1 MFNLATALQTYY
13 FSSEIPTLVMKTDEK
28 ALQIKFYD
36 DQDNVLFESTFY
48 AYKGT
53 IEVTALREIIEEHM
67 RSNDLQLF
75 NVAFYIYD
83 TTGNYVDDY
92 GFWVIFCD
100 RKLPM
105 APMDFVRN
113 SFLTLRKSAIVP
125 REYTYS
131 LQCLLEP
138 RESPDVY
145 YYPVIRDSAT
155 GKTKAGKY
163 GYGRLGQTSTS
174 CKVLTVGITPRA
186 LAGSN
191 NCAIEDVLSCTIKVG
206 NRAFTIFYEDAA
218 FMRCLSFKN
227 CFNVWEDV
235 FLRGV
240 TTRKTEV
247 DRQQAVC
254 NGIVQFYDQ
263 RDKFTYEFQSTGLP
277 VGELRAL
284 EQLITSRE
292 VKLNES
298 PILITEHECEFHDDN
313 AALNTIKFT
322 FRYADDRQH
331 IEQDELPAD
340 GVFNDKYNHTFS

>member
-13 FSSEIPTLVMKTDEK
+13 FSSDIPTLVMETDEK
-28 ALQIKFYD
+28 ALRIEFHNQ
-36 DQDNVLFESTFY
+36 QDEVFFEVTLY

-53 IEVTALREIIEEHM
+53 IEVTNLREIIEEHM

-83 TTGNYVDDY
+83 TAGDYIDDY
-92 GFWVIFCD
+92 AFYVIFCD
-100 RKLPM
+100 RKLPLV
-105 APMDFVRN
+105 PMDFVRN

-131 LQCLLEP
+131 IQCLLEP

-227 CFNVWEDV
+227 CFNMWED
-235 FLRGV
+235 FSLRGV

-322 FRYADDRQH
+322 FRYADERQH
-331 IEQDELPAD
+331 IEQDELPSD
-340 GVFNDKYNHTFS
+340 SVFNEKYNHTFS